1 MIKWYKNM
9 PLLMTSKRREKIQ
22 TTDLTIQKVEKKR
35 KNLEKNTVLFQE
47 KFYATKILRLPS

>member
-1 MIKWYKNM
+1 M